1 MANDREFIIQPLIS
15 DDRLVKLSDIDPKTS
30 YAQIG
35 VWQPNQ
41 QASGSPGNSYPSYAI
56 PLSEIGKVPSLQQ
69 VLDFNHDLVDGINLQ
84 GTTAGVGNLGIDINA
99 LGKGAAGDNTGNQVN
114 AMGLGA
120 AFQNSGSSVNA
131 FGQDA
136 CLLNRGDTVNAIGP
150 SACNNNKGDY
160 VTGIGRQA
168 AESNFGN
175 NVIALGTQAGIGNT
189 ISTAFI
195 ISNQELPSYLDFIT
209 ASAAISG
216 TGVSGN
222 TYLYHDQTTNSIGAV
237 RIP

>member
-1 MANDREFIIQPLIS
+1 MDILNIQALIS
-15 DDRLVKLSDIDPKTS
+15 KGRLVTSADIDPTET
-30 YAQIG
+30 YVQIG
-35 VWQPNQ
+35 VYQPGNRPS
-41 QASGSPGNSYPSYAI
+41 ASGNPDAYASYTIAI
-56 PLSEIGKVPSLQQ
+56 SEIGKVPSLQQ

-84 GTTAGVGNLGIDINA
+84 GTNAGVGNIGLDVNA
-99 LGKGAAGDNTGNQVN
+99 FGKGAAGDNSGNQVN
-114 AMGLGA
+114 AIGLGT
-120 AFQNSGSSVNA
+120 AFQNSGTNVNA

-136 CLLNRGDTVNAIGP
+136 CLSNTGDTVNAIGP

-168 AESNFGN
+168 AETNFGN

-195 ISNQELPSYLDFIT
+195 ISNQELPSYTDFT
-209 ASAAISG
+209 AASTAIAG
-216 TGVSGN
+216 TGAPGN
-222 TYLYHDQTTNSIGAV
+222 TYLYHDQATNSIGAV

>member
-1 MANDREFIIQPLIS
+1 MDILNIQALIS
-15 DDRLVKLSDIDPKTS
+15 RGRLVTSADIDPTET
-30 YAQIG
+30 YVQIG
-35 VWQPNQ
+35 VYQPGNRQ
-41 QASGSPGNSYPSYAI
+41 NASGNPDAYPSYTIAI
-56 PLSEIGKVPSLQQ
+56 SEIGKVPSLQQ

-99 LGKGAAGDNTGNQVN
+99 LGKGAAGDNTGDQVN

-120 AFQNSGSSVNA
+120 AFQNSGTNVNA

-136 CLLNRGDTVNAIGP
+136 CLSNTGDTVNAIGP
-150 SACNNNKGDY
+150 NACNNNKGDY

-168 AESNFGN
+168 AEINFGN
-175 NVIALGTQAGIGNT
+175 NVIALGTQAGLGNT

-195 ISNQELPSYLDFIT
+195 ISNQELPSYLDFTT
-209 ASAAISG
+209 ANAAIAG
-216 TGVSGN
+216 TGVPGN